1 VLTTARL
8 LLRPLRQ
15 EDLAPLDA
23 IVREPEVAR
32 FWTSPARDLLASGAE
47 TTVLAVERRDTG
59 ETIGAIQYDEAKDD
73 EYPRAGIDLFL
84 SSRAHGQGLGQE
96 ALRAVVKHLFEVGRH
111 HRITI
116 DPLVANVRAVRCYE
130 RVGFRHVGVM
140 RRYQRMSDG
149 RYEDGALMELLADDE
164 DREADVPFL
173 LSRMVAFNR
182 EEGIDWD
189 PARGEAPLRRLLAD
203 PSLGRVVVVKDGGE
217 RVGYAVV
224 TYGYDLEFGGRDAF
238 LTELW
243 IDAGARG
250 RGLARRVLD
259 DIVADLRAKGFG
271 ALHLQVRAENA
282 EARRLYAAAGFDG
295 TTRVFLSK
303 RIA

>member
-1 VLTTARL
+1 MLTTPRL
-8 LLRPLRQ
+8 SLRPLRQ

-23 IVREPEVAR
+23 VVREPEVAR
-32 FWTSPARDLLASGAE
+32 FWTSPARDLFASGGD
-47 TTVLAVERRDTG
+47 TTVLAVELRETG
-59 ETIGAIQYDEAKDD
+59 ETVGALQYDEVVDD
-73 EYPRAGIDLFL
+73 YPRAGVDLFL
-84 SSRAHGQGLGQE
+84 SSRVHGRGLGQE
-96 ALRAVVKHLFEVGRH
+96 ALRAVVRHLFDARGY

-116 DPLVANVRAVRCYE
+116 DPLVANARAVRCYE

-140 RRYQRMSDG
+140 RRYQRMPDG
-149 RYEDGALMELLADDE
+149 RYEDGALMEMLSDDE

-173 LSRMVAFNR
+173 LSRMAEFNR

-189 PARGEAPLRRLLAD
+189 AARGEAPLRRLLAD
-203 PSLGRVVVVKDGGE
+203 PSLGRVVVVREAGE

-224 TYGYDLEFGGRDAF
+224 TYGYDLELGGRDAF

-250 RGLARRVLD
+250 RGLARRALEE
-259 DIVADLRAKGFG
+259 IVADLRAKGFG

-282 EARRLYAAAGFDG
+282 EARRLYAAAGFEG

-303 RIA
+303 RTA